1 MEFRVT
7 LTPKAE
13 RDLQLIGRYIAQTD
27 VRTSYRF
34 CDELVFAAE
43 TLQTFPDR
51 HGSFVKRPNIRKLP
65 YRAYLIFY
73 KIDEAA
79 KTVEILRFWH
89 SARDQGRLRLKEEAA
104 PAYSVSPSAVPA
116 IAG

>member
-1 MEFRVT
+1 MEFRVS

-13 RDLQLIGRYIAQTD
+13 KDLQQIGFYIARTD
-27 VRTSYRF
+27 VRTAYRF

-43 TLQTFPDR
+43 TLRTFPDR
-51 HGSFVKRPNIRKLP
+51 HGSFVKRPNIRKVP
-65 YRAYLIFY
+65 YQAYLIFY

-89 SARDQGRLRLKEEAA
+89 SARSQRHLRLREDQPASYSASPIAA
-104 PAYSVSPSAVPA
+104 LPTAT
-116 IAG
+116 